1 VAVRSLFFLVA
12 LAWVISS
19 EATEWE
25 VTPGP
30 LWTVEGNVVGSMDMS
45 GLACERDANGLLV
58 SDETRSAQ
66 QFRLDRERR
75 IGLRRVWQ

>member
-1 VAVRSLFFLVA
+1 MSDLVLGDGVGGDAWASLD
-12 LAWVISS
+12 
-19 EATEWE
+19 
-25 VTPGP
+25 G
-30 LWTVEGNVVGSMDMS
+30 GRQGSMDMS

-75 IGLRRVWQ
+75 IGLRRLWQ